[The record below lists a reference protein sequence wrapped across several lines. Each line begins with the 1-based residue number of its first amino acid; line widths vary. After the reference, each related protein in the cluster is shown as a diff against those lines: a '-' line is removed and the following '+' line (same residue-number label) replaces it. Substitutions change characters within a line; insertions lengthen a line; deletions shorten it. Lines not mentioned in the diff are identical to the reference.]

1 MSNKNVIGWYEINE
15 KVDLHEV
22 TETTNLKE
30 FYINYINVS
39 ASHDSNC
46 YRVKFYDINGEV
58 IKTITLDK
66 NELYFYVENKRQVE
80 KPTHIK

>member
-1 MSNKNVIGWYEINE
+1 MPNKNVIGWYEINE

-39 ASHDSNC
+39 ESHSANL
-46 YRVKFYDINGEV
+46 YRIKFYDISGDV
-58 IKTITLDK
+58 IKNITLDT
-66 NELYFYVENKRQVE
+66 NELYAYIKDKKQVE